1 MSNNDK
7 ICCRCNLSKP
17 LTGFPLASSCKDGH
31 RNYCKDCEKI
41 AKAQRRTKNLAHHN
55 AKGKAWV
62 LANPEKRKQ
71 SREKYYIANKE
82 KCDSLIRK
90 WKQENKQVVNLSTAL
105 RRKRLRLAT
114 PKWANMQ
121 AIKEIYRKAMQ
132 LKLEVDHEIP
142 LQGEFVSGLHVPS
155 NLRLVTKSENSSKGN
170 KYAL

>member
-1 MSNNDK
+1 MPNTDK

-17 LTGFPLASSCKDGH
+17 LLGFPLASSCKDGH

-41 AKAQRRTKNLAHHN
+41 AKAQRRAKNLAHHN
-55 AKGKAWV
+55 AKGKAWA

-71 SREKYYIANKE
+71 ARKKYYDANRE
-82 KCDSLIRK
+82 KCDLLAK
-90 WKQENKQVVNLSTAL
+90 EWKQNNKEAV
-105 RRKRLRLAT
+105 RLAT
-114 PKWANMQ
+114 PKWADMR

-142 LQGEFVSGLHVPS
+142 LQGELVSGLHVPS

-170 KYAL
+170 RYAV